1 MRLEPDGSLVP
12 VDHRGLDVDT
22 ERVVASLGG
31 QLLPC
36 LVSIDEAHL
45 RWSPPVA
52 DDGPRLVGISA
63 GELFAFVRSC
73 VVERGYDL
81 RAAGSALDQGVAP
94 DTPSSASWC

>member
-1 MRLEPDGSLVP
+1 VF
-12 VDHRGLDVDT
+12 
-22 ERVVASLGG
+22 ASLGG

-52 DDGPRLVGISA
+52 DDGPRLVEITA
-63 GELFAFVRSC
+63 GELFTFVRSC
-73 VVERGYDL
+73 RAWVERGYDV
-81 RAAGSALDQGVAP
+81 RAAGPALDQGVAP